1 MFVRALNQSSS
12 QPREVTLASIKGI
25 EAEAAGTKILTQ
37 DGAGFY
43 APHPPQMVR
52 KALTLYAALLSGR
65 EEMHTPFPSFQ
76 LSNVVQEPQSIS
88 GVCLDLTKEQIEIE
102 EETAAVDAQG
112 NIQLD
117 ATHAS
122 VRTLSYDK
130 DAAQKKAE
138 AEALK
143 TPRIGQTID
152 GKGVYIGQWQPKDRK
167 GKSLGKSFAV
177 YAAPEDLT
185 DASGQKLVAT
195 FQDSAK
201 RMTGLRNW
209 HGHDGADVA
218 NDMALYR
225 GLADGSAIGRWFIP
239 TRELL
244 VGTDLDGNKVQN
256 DNLAAHKDKLGE
268 ITTSREGC
276 GSYDYPNYYWSLS
289 GHRDSSYGV
298 WCARLADGV
307 GAWDFKDVIRQSCR
321 PCRVEVLTI

>member
-1 MFVRALNQSSS
+1 MAPDSLTPAPADGQATGGT
-12 QPREVTLASIKGI
+12 TLPADVQTQIAQIGGEK
-25 EAEAAGTKILTQ
+25 LTQ
-37 DGAGFY
+37 LE
-43 APHPPQMVR
+43 QES
-52 KALTLYAALLSGR
+52 KSL
-65 EEMHTPFPSFQ
+65 EEQ
-76 LSNVVQEPQSIS
+76 
-88 GVCLDLTKEQIEIE
+88 
-102 EETAAVDAQG
+102 
-112 NIQLD
+112 
-117 ATHAS
+117 
-122 VRTLSYDK
+122 
-130 DAAQKKAE
+130 AAQKRQQAAE
-138 AEALK
+138 IRVHLAKLSGAQTETLK
-143 TPRIGQTID
+143 VPQIGQTIA
-152 GKGVYIGQWQPKDRK
+152 GKGVYIGQWQPKDRR
-167 GKSLGKSFAV
+167 GRSLGKTFAV

-209 HGHDGADVA
+209 HGHDGAGVA
-218 NDMALYR
+218 NDTQLYR
-225 GLADGSAIGRWFIP
+225 GLADGSAIGKWFIP
-239 TRELL
+239 TRDLL

-256 DNLAAHKDKLGE
+256 DNLVAHKDKLGE